1 MYKTA
6 SVATLKRGKL
16 HALKRTSKKG
26 TAMPKDTVLR
36 RELRI
41 CFFMDAWQTI

>member
-6 SVATLKRGKL
+6 SVATLRRGKL
-16 HALKRTSKKG
+16 HALKRANKKG
-26 TAMPKDTVLR
+26 TATLKESVLR
-36 RELRI
+36 REIRF